1 MFPRGERNDLF
12 VSQWGISLW
21 NKLWSLFIEVK
32 TLVGNC
38 QIWNEFFM
46 WSLPDHSSIPQIL
59 ISNIEIYWLDCKG
72 EVIWFHISYLQKSG
86 VSNFKVLVR
95 NQQRAVDVAKRI
107 SSLVLSSEQDLLGL
121 YVSFTWSLQADYRK
135 FLYIMQLHG
144 GGEIANAHWEE
155 AYPCWLFSILHNR
168 SLILFRPLQE

>member
-1 MFPRGERNDLF
+1 MEKENDLF

-38 QIWNEFFM
+38 QIWNELFM

-135 FLYIMQLHG
+135 FL
-144 GGEIANAHWEE
+144 
-155 AYPCWLFSILHNR
+155 
-168 SLILFRPLQE
+168 